1 MPSAIQSCPI
11 IIVQG
16 PSFGK
21 KGQLRA
27 FIEQHFRGSKPLQI
41 FTKLRPIIVY
51 IYIGTTVACA
61 FKWKSSA
68 ARSAFNLTAET
79 QGLSSKVH
87 SIGTT
92 EPMRP
97 GGTSAQTSRFISIAQ
112 VSDDSFQV
120 KFVRLLRNSEPY
132 VKTIGAYKES
142 HYAQYSKENRRAQ
155 KI

>member
-1 MPSAIQSCPI
+1 MGIGNIAIC
-11 IIVQG
+11 
-16 PSFGK
+16 
-21 KGQLRA
+21 
-27 FIEQHFRGSKPLQI
+27 
-41 FTKLRPIIVY
+41 RPV
-51 IYIGTTVACA
+51 GGL
-61 FKWKSSA
+61 KWKSSA

-142 HYAQYSKENRRAQ
+142 HYAQYSKENRCAQ

>member
-1 MPSAIQSCPI
+1 M
-11 IIVQG
+11 
-16 PSFGK
+16 
-21 KGQLRA
+21 
-27 FIEQHFRGSKPLQI
+27 
-41 FTKLRPIIVY
+41 
-51 IYIGTTVACA
+51 TV
-61 FKWKSSA
+61 
-68 ARSAFNLTAET
+68 TAET
-79 QGLSSKVH
+79 QGLSSKVQSQVH

-97 GGTSAQTSRFISIAQ
+97 GGTSAQTSRFLSIAK
-112 VSDDSFQV
+112 VSDDSFPV

>member
-1 MPSAIQSCPI
+1 M
-11 IIVQG
+11 
-16 PSFGK
+16 
-21 KGQLRA
+21 
-27 FIEQHFRGSKPLQI
+27 
-41 FTKLRPIIVY
+41 
-51 IYIGTTVACA
+51 
-61 FKWKSSA
+61 

-97 GGTSAQTSRFISIAQ
+97 GGTS
-112 VSDDSFQV
+112 FQV
-120 KFVRLLRNSEPY
+120 KFVRLLRNAEPY
-132 VKTIGAYKES
+132 VKTIGAYNEN

>member
-1 MPSAIQSCPI
+1 M
-11 IIVQG
+11 
-16 PSFGK
+16 
-21 KGQLRA
+21 
-27 FIEQHFRGSKPLQI
+27 
-41 FTKLRPIIVY
+41 
-51 IYIGTTVACA
+51 TV
-61 FKWKSSA
+61 
-68 ARSAFNLTAET
+68 TAET
-79 QGLSSKVH
+79 QGLSSKVQSQVH

-97 GGTSAQTSRFISIAQ
+97 GGTSVQTSRFFIT
-112 VSDDSFQV
+112 DDSFQV